1 MSEFVATIGEEH
13 LTIDLD
19 RMKLSEAAQCERLTG
34 MTVPEWIGRSSKPVL
49 FAVQFGHWLARERAG
64 NPVVSGDIDFD
75 LGDFDIEAVD
85 EPGPEPGSEAGPTGP
100 SPEQDDPS

>member
-1 MSEFVATIGEEH
+1 
-13 LTIDLD
+13 
-19 RMKLSEAAQCERLTG
+19 
-34 MTVPEWIGRSSKPVL
+34 MTVPEWIGAFFQTRSV
-49 FAVQFGHWLARERAG
+49 AVQFGYWLARERAG
-64 NPVVSGDIDFD
+64 NPVVFGDIDFD

>member
-34 MTVPEWIGRSSKPVL
+34 MTVPEWIGAFFQTRSI
-49 FAVQFGHWLARERAG
+49 AVQFGYWLARERAG
-64 NPVVSGDIDFD
+64 NRSCSATSTSTWATSTSKP
-75 LGDFDIEAVD
+75 
-85 EPGPEPGSEAGPTGP
+85 
-100 SPEQDDPS
+100 